1 MIVLPFLATL
11 GIILFLIKKKFNP
24 LVAPMLA
31 ISVIIL
37 VEYLFAVTGLLSSS
51 KFLIVP
57 VGIFLLIK
65 STINLGYKKFDRSQL
80 ICSLPYMLYAV
91 PFLVLINAVGT
102 NYQLTLWD
110 EFSFWGTSVKYMHLT
125 GDLYSI
131 APAELV
137 SYRHY
142 PPAQQLVHYYF
153 TQFGA
158 WSEPLLLKIQLLLL
172 LCVLMST
179 FSVKRNYLAI
189 GALAFAASTTF
200 MYYLHYQFHNIYADT
215 FLAFYFAATA
225 ILILISTNSLKD
237 NIAIGLALFVLVQIK
252 VTGLIFALALIPIL
266 LIKSLASQMQWKNGV
281 LTWSPA
287 FLVKPKTEGSHPYS
301 FAAVL
306 THIAVILISYL
317 SWSSYLGKVGI
328 AANPKLP
335 SLIKYFEDP
344 LASKLIAATHIFLI
358 RLNETCFTFPIK
370 LYQLIFLLGIIGI
383 GIAFI
388 SAVGS
393 KKIRDALIFMT
404 LPISC
409 IFYFLFLLFSYISF
423 FSDFEGSQLYGM
435 ERYSA
440 TFLIAWMIIIF
451 ANAISNYIESR
462 SIRYLAIAFSL
473 FVLLISPPKEFYPL
487 TTHFPLS
494 VDSLKTRDSINQL
507 ARDIERL
514 PPNSKIYFISQG
526 SGGYEGRVF
535 QYSILPRS
543 IPSGKCISFGKPYHS
558 EDIYTCNTDLVGAIS
573 DSNYLAIHFADQKF
587 WDLASKLL
595 DKNSKPKSSGIF
607 KINQTNEGITLTE
620 QQ

>member
-1 MIVLPFLATL
+1 MIALPFCAFL
-11 GIILFLIKKKFNP
+11 GIILFLIKKKINP
-24 LVAPMLA
+24 LIAPMLA
-31 ISVIIL
+31 ISIIIL
-37 VEYLFAVTGLLSSS
+37 VEYLFTVTGLLSSS
-51 KFLIVP
+51 KFLIIP

-65 STINLGYKKFDRSQL
+65 SIINLDYKRFDKAQI
-80 ICSLPYMLYAV
+80 ICRLPYLLYAV

-110 EFSFWGTSVKYMHLT
+110 EFSFWGTSVKYMYLT
-125 GDLYSI
+125 GDIYST
-131 APAELV
+131 APADLV

-142 PPAQQLVHYYF
+142 PPAQQLVHYFF
-153 TQFGA
+153 TQFGT

-172 LCVLMST
+172 LCVLMSA
-179 FSVKRNYLAI
+179 FSVQRKYLVI

-225 ILILISTNSLKD
+225 VLILISSNSRND
-237 NIAIGLALFVLVQIK
+237 NFAIGLALFVLVQIK
-252 VTGLIFALALIPIL
+252 VTGLIFAVALIPIL
-266 LIKSLASQMQWKNGV
+266 LIKLLASQMQLKNGAF
-281 LTWSPA
+281 TWIPV
-287 FLVKPKTEGSHPYS
+287 FLVKSKAEGIRPYS

-306 THIAVILISYL
+306 LHIGVILTSYL

-370 LYQLIFLLGIIGI
+370 LYQLILLLGIVGI
-383 GIAFI
+383 GIALI
-388 SAVGS
+388 GAAGS
-393 KKIRDALIFMT
+393 RKIRDSLIFLT

-440 TFLIAWMIIIF
+440 TFLIAWMIIIS
-451 ANAISNYIESR
+451 ANATSNYLESR
-462 SIRYLAIAFSL
+462 SIRFLAIAFSL
-473 FVLLISPPKEFYPL
+473 FVLLISPPKEFYSL
-487 TTHFPLS
+487 VTHFPLN
-494 VDSLKTRDSINQL
+494 VDNLKTRASINHL
-507 ARDIERL
+507 ASDIERL
-514 PPNSKIYFISQG
+514 PPNSNIYFISQG

-543 IPSGKCISFGKPYHS
+543 TPSGKCTSFGKPYHS
-558 EDIYTCNTDLVGAIS
+558 EDIYTCDTDFVNAIS
-573 DSNYLAIHFADQKF
+573 DSDYLVIHFADQKF
-587 WDLASKLL
+587 WDLAGKLL
-595 DKNSKPKSSGIF
+595 EKNSMQKSSGIY
-607 KINQTNEGITLTE
+607 KISRTNGGIILTE

>member
-1 MIVLPFLATL
+1 MIVLPFLAIL

-24 LVAPMLA
+24 LIAPMLS
-31 ISVIIL
+31 ISIIIL

-51 KFLIVP
+51 KFLIIP

-65 STINLGYKKFDRSQL
+65 SIINLGHKKFDKEQVISR
-80 ICSLPYMLYAV
+80 LPYLLYTV
-91 PFLVLINAVGT
+91 PFLVLINAVGI

-125 GDLYSI
+125 GDLYST
-131 APAELV
+131 APADLV

-142 PPAQQLVHYYF
+142 PPAQQLVHYFF
-153 TQFGA
+153 TQFRA
-158 WSEPLLLKIQLLLL
+158 WSEPLLLKIELLLL
-172 LCVLMST
+172 LCVLMSA
-179 FSVKRNYLAI
+179 FSVKQKYLAI

-225 ILILISTNSLKD
+225 VLILISTNSVKD
-237 NIAIGLALFVLVQIK
+237 NLVIGLALFVLVQIK
-252 VTGLIFALALIPIL
+252 VTGLIFAAALIPVL

-281 LTWSPA
+281 LTWSPV
-287 FLVKPKTEGSHPYS
+287 FLVKPKTEDSRPYS

-306 THIAVILISYL
+306 THIAVILTSYL

-370 LYQLIFLLGIIGI
+370 LYQLVLLLGVIGI
-383 GIAFI
+383 GIALI
-388 SAVGS
+388 GAVGS
-393 KKIRDALIFMT
+393 RKIRDALIFLT
-404 LPISC
+404 LPTTC
-409 IFYFLFLLFSYISF
+409 VFYFLFLLFSYISF

-440 TFLIAWMIIIF
+440 TFLIALMIIIF
-451 ANAISNYIESR
+451 ANTINNYIESR

-473 FVLLISPPKEFYPL
+473 FVLLISPPKEFYSL

-543 IPSGKCISFGKPYHS
+543 TPAGKCISFGKPYHS
-558 EDIYTCNTDLVGAIS
+558 EDIYTCDTDFISAIS
-573 DSNYLAIHFADQKF
+573 DSDYLVIHFADQKF
-587 WDLASKLL
+587 WDLAGKLI
-595 DKNSKPKSSGIF
+595 DKNSKQKSSGVY
-607 KINQTNEGITLTE
+607 KISQTNGGITLTE
-620 QQ
+620 Q